1 MGKSR
6 MSSRQRSYEADLIN
20 RMSDNHQLVQAQQRM
35 QVWGQRDRDIISQ
48 NLSLRTKDRLKT
60 HHN

>member
-20 RMSDNHQLVQAQQRM
+20 RMSDNHQLSQAQRRM
-35 QVWGQRDRDIISQ
+35 SVWGDRDRDLIDQ
-48 NLSLRTKDRLKT
+48 RLSTRTKSRLQ
-60 HHN
+60 NSY